1 MAFSGFNDSGTQA
14 PMSEINMIPLIDVM
28 LVLLIIFMV
37 TAPLITHSVRVDL
50 PQAAVQAT
58 PEPPRTVTVSIDA
71 SGQFYW
77 DEFKVGLTELS
88 SLMRDA
94 SLEDPQPDVR
104 LNADRVSQYQ
114 QIADV
119 LAAAQHAG
127 LRRVGFVIQPLQR

>member
-1 MAFSGFNDSGTQA
+1 
-14 PMSEINMIPLIDVM
+14 
-28 LVLLIIFMV
+28 VLLIIFMV

-71 SGQFYW
+71 PGQFYW
-77 DEFKVGLTELS
+77 DEFKVSLAELS

-94 SLEDPQPDVR
+94 SMEDPQPDVR

-119 LAAAQHAG
+119 LAAAQQAG
-127 LRRVGFVIQPLQR
+127 LKRVGFMIQPASR